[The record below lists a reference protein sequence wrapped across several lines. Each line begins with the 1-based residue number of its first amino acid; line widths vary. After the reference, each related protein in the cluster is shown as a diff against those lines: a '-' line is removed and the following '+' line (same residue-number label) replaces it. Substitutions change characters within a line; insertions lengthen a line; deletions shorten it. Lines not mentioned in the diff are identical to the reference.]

1 MRKTARLWQA
11 ELVDPWTIGLT
22 VVIIL
27 GLAAIIYGAL
37 SDRRKNRRAAAE
49 MLAPPKRDIPR
60 FRPNAE
66 SPHYLSD
73 LQARRPPADA
83 GPSELTQT
91 ERQQIKRQLDQP
103 SVTKINSGYAS
114 KDFVTDH
121 GSSWA
126 VLDHPRLLLCEDP
139 VDSVREL
146 LPILEKLILTKTP
159 LVIIA
164 PHLDPEVVRTLEV
177 NKIQGT
183 MKLLAVH
190 NVPGTE
196 LASLATSCGAVP
208 VDRTARQSGHA
219 GLDQLGQCDRWVSSR
234 DASYVIT
241 NASAVREAAEPTT

>member
-1 MRKTARLWQA
+1 M
-11 ELVDPWTIGLT
+11 GLT
-22 VVIIL
+22 VVIIV

-60 FRPNAE
+60 FTPDAE
-66 SPHYLSD
+66 PPHYLSD
-73 LQARRPPADA
+73 LQARRPPEDT
-83 GPSELTQT
+83 GSSDLSQT
-91 ERQQIKRQLDQP
+91 ERQQIRRQLDQA
-103 SVTKINSGYAS
+103 SVIKINKGYVS

-126 VLDHPRLLLCEDP
+126 VLDQPRMLLCEDP
-139 VDSVREL
+139 VGSVREL

-164 PHLDPEVVRTLEV
+164 PHLEPEVVRTLEV

-190 NVPGTE
+190 NVSGTE
-196 LASLATSCGAVP
+196 LASLAAGCGAVP
-208 VDRTARQSGHA
+208 VDRTARQSGQA
-219 GLDQLGQCDRWVSSR
+219 GLDQLGKCDRWVSSR

>member
-1 MRKTARLWQA
+1 M
-11 ELVDPWTIGLT
+11 DPWTIGLT

-27 GLAAIIYGAL
+27 GFAAIVYGAL

-60 FRPNAE
+60 FRPDAE
-66 SPHYLSD
+66 PPHYLSD

-83 GPSELTQT
+83 GPSELTKT
-91 ERQQIKRQLDQP
+91 ERHQIERQLDRP

-126 VLDHPRLLLCEDP
+126 VVDHPSILLCEDP
-139 VDSVREL
+139 VDSMREL

-164 PHLDPEVVRTLEV
+164 PHLEPEVVRTLEV

-190 NVPGTE
+190 KVSGTE

-208 VDRTARQSGHA
+208 LDRTARRSGYA
-219 GLDQLGQCDRWVSSR
+219 GLDQLGKCDRWVSSR

-241 NASAVREAAEPTT
+241 NASAFKEAAEPTT